1 MGKEMKTIDS
11 LFNTRYILMDDSL
24 HWKKRWERGKAE
36 KTSAKKNCQSTEHR
50 LANSY
55 LFLVRFAKCL
65 DNAFTVH
72 FPLNADQAFLEVI
85 ATLRP
90 WQLINIGE
98 NKNKTRKTLL
108 LLFQVNVLNWTQLSI

>member
-72 FPLNADQAFLEVI
+72 FPLNANYAFLEVI
-85 ATLRP
+85 ATLRQ
-90 WQLINIGE
+90 WQLTNIGE
-98 NKNKTRKTLL
+98 NKIKQGRHYYC
-108 LLFQVNVLNWTQLSI
+108 FFR